1 MKNLPRDLEQFCEM
15 WLSNPEAQLN
25 FAKLIERS
33 LYGAAPEFQAVR
45 DWIAERKDAA
55 KRIGIR

>member
-1 MKNLPRDLEQFCEM
+1 MKKLARDLDLFCDM
-15 WLSNPEAQLN
+15 WLSNPEAKLA

-45 DWIAERKDAA
+45 EWIAEEKAAA
-55 KRIGIR
+55 KSIGIR

>member
-1 MKNLPRDLEQFCEM
+1 MKNLARDLKQFSET
-15 WLSNPEAQLN
+15 WLANPAAKLT

-45 DWIAERKDAA
+45 EWIAKEKSNA
-55 KRIGIR
+55 KGIGVR